1 MTIETIERDR
11 NRLDEFASSTST
23 SLTAAPSVQPM
34 ASPADRVFGAQQ
46 VAVYRDETRVLQKL
60 AALGAA
66 AGDDWFY
73 RFPVKNNG
81 QKTFIEGPSIK
92 LANDLARIYGNCEV
106 DTRVVDV
113 GGSWIIY
120 ARFTDYETG
129 YALTRPFQQ
138 NKNASRLGGA
148 DEDRRRDIALQIGV
162 SKAIRN
168 VVSNALQTYADYA
181 FNAARN
187 SLVEKIGKDLPKWRN
202 DIRAA
207 ISRVPFDIKRA
218 ELVMGK
224 TVEEWL
230 APDIAKVIA
239 MLKAIADGMASVDDS
254 FPRAGEADHDEETG
268 EVKTADDL
276 NKFTDKNT
284 GGGTGQPGASE
295 AERTDAHSE
304 SSATSSSQSGAS
316 ANADTAAK
324 GQAASESANPSRSKE
339 AGAATATDNK
349 AAVPTTEAQYIAYA
363 NAWINALV
371 DDAAGLTRWKS
382 KEEKDLR
389 NKCNVPGEVR
399 DTLKIALDKKI
410 AEISDADRS

>member
-148 DEDRRRDIALQIGV
+148 DEDRRRDEQQ
-162 SKAIRN
+162 R
-168 VVSNALQTYADYA
+168 YCH
-181 FNAARN
+181 R
-187 SLVEKIGKDLPKWRN
+187 
-202 DIRAA
+202 
-207 ISRVPFDIKRA
+207 
-218 ELVMGK
+218 
-224 TVEEWL
+224 
-230 APDIAKVIA
+230 
-239 MLKAIADGMASVDDS
+239 
-254 FPRAGEADHDEETG
+254 
-268 EVKTADDL
+268 
-276 NKFTDKNT
+276 
-284 GGGTGQPGASE
+284 
-295 AERTDAHSE
+295 
-304 SSATSSSQSGAS
+304 
-316 ANADTAAK
+316 
-324 GQAASESANPSRSKE
+324 
-339 AGAATATDNK
+339 
-349 AAVPTTEAQYIAYA
+349 
-363 NAWINALV
+363 
-371 DDAAGLTRWKS
+371 
-382 KEEKDLR
+382 
-389 NKCNVPGEVR
+389 
-399 DTLKIALDKKI
+399 
-410 AEISDADRS
+410 